1 MVSAVL
7 SGNSARGC
15 CLEDQPILV
24 EAPAIFYLHLSLPNR
39 PLASIIILP
48 STFISSKNPFLFSH
62 QAFRLLRHHLTT
74 LPCAFNLIVASPPHQ
89 SLLCCCLEPSKPPSG
104 TAHSSQNNPANNTT
118 MSYYYSSQHHPPSS
132 TSSHSSSS
140 HNHHGGRSRRA
151 PRLSNSQNSHRQFRG
166 VRSMKELTE
175 SPVVS
180 AFRLRF
186 EAGRSFDLDDDLE
199 FCPGLL
205 TEDDVSILSEDV
217 QALRT
222 IPVASTRSTAAN
234 TNQLHSIPSSSSDG
248 SLSSGSPHSSPLQQQ
263 IQPSQQVTPGFSLSS
278 ASNNSYNPA
287 TGFNSNNSHHH
298 MKIHQP
304 SALRT
309 RNAIPIVNPST
320 GMRVASPPSSI
331 SPAMMQQQT
340 YARRW

>member
-1 MVSAVL
+1 
-7 SGNSARGC
+7 
-15 CLEDQPILV
+15 
-24 EAPAIFYLHLSLPNR
+24 
-39 PLASIIILP
+39 
-48 STFISSKNPFLFSH
+48 
-62 QAFRLLRHHLTT
+62 
-74 LPCAFNLIVASPPHQ
+74 
-89 SLLCCCLEPSKPPSG
+89 
-104 TAHSSQNNPANNTT
+104 
-118 MSYYYSSQHHPPSS
+118 MSYYYNSQHHQPSAS
-132 TSSHSSSS
+132 SSHSSSSS
-140 HNHHGGRSRRA
+140 HNHHAGRSRRA

-175 SPVVS
+175 SPAVS
-180 AFRLRF
+180 AFRMRF

-205 TEDDVSILSEDV
+205 TEDD
-217 QALRT
+217 
-222 IPVASTRSTAAN
+222 
-234 TNQLHSIPSSSSDG
+234 LHSIHSSSSDG
-248 SLSSGSPHSSPLQQQ
+248 SLSSGSPHSSPLQHQV
-263 IQPSQQVTPGFSLSS
+263 QPSQQVTPGFSLSS

-287 TGFNSNNSHHH
+287 TGFQSINNHH